1 MSEHISSPESAEVR
15 RPVLMVCL
23 LVGLAAL
30 PDAMIPLALKAG
42 VMDRWDVSPASAHW
56 FVAASLVGAFVAVP
70 MLRRLQA
77 RFGPGQLV
85 AGAALVN
92 GLALVAL
99 WSPISFSTAMGIRVI
114 EGMADIVSLAV
125 LLGLLEVGRQHTAGS
140 RFGPAGLALMLGLA
154 SGAVIGGVSAPSIGG
169 GVFLIG
175 AAMCFVLSLAAA
187 GWARQLG
194 ILGDRQAKAT
204 TRAGRRSSLWPALT
218 FAFGDRAVGAVVS
231 VTATLY
237 LVEELNRSS
246 RFVGAA
252 VGASLAILAI
262 GAWPAGLL
270 ADRIGALPVR
280 VVSVVGYAGAFAAL
294 AAAPWMNMTAVLLV
308 LVILGIAGAGL
319 YPTTLIMASR
329 AGGGPVD
336 MGGVHAMGALGYLFG
351 ILGAGLIMTGE
362 SGGGQ
367 YQTVLIMFAT
377 GYLLLNIPAVVK
389 LAGHERAPHS

>member
-1 MSEHISSPESAEVR
+1 MTSPEAESLDVR

-30 PDAMIPLALKAG
+30 PDAMVPLALKAG
-42 VMDRWDVSPASAHW
+42 VMDRWGVSPASAHW

-85 AGAALVN
+85 AGAALIN

-99 WSPISFSTAMGIRVI
+99 WSPIGFGTAMGIRVF
-114 EGMADIVSLAV
+114 EGMADLLSLAV
-125 LLGLLEVGRQHTAGS
+125 LLGLLEAGS
-140 RFGPAGLALMLGLA
+140 QHRAGRRFGPAGLALMLGLA
-154 SGAVIGGVSAPSIGG
+154 SGAVVGGVSAPSIGS

-175 AAMCFVLSLAAA
+175 GATCLLLALAAA
-187 GWARQLG
+187 GWSRPLARIAARQV
-194 ILGDRQAKAT
+194 RVAEAMA
-204 TRAGRRSSLWPALT
+204 RAGRRAPLWPALT
-218 FAFGDRAVGAVVS
+218 FAFGDRAIGAVVS

-237 LVEELNRSS
+237 LVDELGRSS
-246 RFVGAA
+246 AFVGAA
-252 VGASLAILAI
+252 VGASLAILAL

-270 ADRIGALPVR
+270 ADRIGAMPVR

-308 LVILGIAGAGL
+308 LIMLGIAGAGL

-336 MGGVHAMGALGYLFG
+336 MGGVHATGSLGYLVG
-351 ILGAGLIMTGE
+351 IVGAGMMLTGE

-367 YQTVLIMFAT
+367 YQAVLLMFAT
-377 GYLLLNIPAVVK
+377 GYLLLNIPAV
-389 LAGHERAPHS
+389 AGMGSR